1 MFELYYKTKR
11 SNLLVLLLTILLQ
24 SAFIIMNNDTMGGYV
39 MLCITIIVLFFVLF
53 NKNIHKI
60 IYFEKFHKG
69 VFLFGLYCMVT
80 SLWAIDYDASLTKS
94 ITIFEILICM
104 SVLYTYYS
112 YDDNIDNLLLT
123 IVWTGSIIAIYS
135 LYYYGYTFIVNTAL
149 LGERLENDFANINA
163 VAMKCSLSIVIA
175 LYFFLYKKKLYP
187 LAISSV
193 SIIIIAASGSRK
205 AFVMLVIGVVML
217 FLLKSSSKS
226 LMKTM
231 IKGVVLCLI
240 LFIGLKMLQDVAL
253 FSTINERMEGL
264 IALVTG
270 EGVVDSS
277 SDKRALYIQEG
288 IDQWYKTPILGIGI
302 ANSYLFNSSQTYT
315 HNNYVELLSC
325 GGVVGFLFYYSIY
338 FYLIKNIWNNRSLDK
353 TRAMLMLLI
362 IGITLVTDYGS
373 VSYYSKSTYF
383 TLMVMFLYVRVLKG
397 KLIK

>member
-1 MFELYYKTKR
+1 
-11 SNLLVLLLTILLQ
+11 
-24 SAFIIMNNDTMGGYV
+24 MNNDTMGGYV
-39 MLCITIIVLFFVLF
+39 MLCITFIVFFFVLF
-53 NKNIHKI
+53 KNNVRNI
-60 IYFEKFHKG
+60 ICFEKFHKG

-80 SLWAIDYDASLTKS
+80 SLWAIDYEASLTKS
-94 ITIFEILICM
+94 FTIFEILICM
-104 SVLYTYYS
+104 SVLYTYYI

-123 IVWTGSIIAIYS
+123 IVWSGAVISIYS

-149 LGERLENDFANINA
+149 LGERLESDFANINA
-163 VAMKCSLSIVIA
+163 VAMKCAMAIVVA
-175 LYFFLYKKKLYP
+175 LYFFLYKKKMYP
-187 LAISSV
+187 LAISAV

-217 FLLKSSSKS
+217 FMLKSSSKNM
-226 LMKTM
+226 MKTM
-231 IKGVVLCLI
+231 IKGAVLCLI
-240 LFIGLKMLQDVAL
+240 LFISIKMLQNVPL

-264 IALVTG
+264 VALVTG

-277 SDKRALYIQEG
+277 SDKRALYIKEG
-288 IDQWYKTPILGIGI
+288 IEQWYKTPILGLGI

-325 GGVVGFLFYYSIY
+325 GGIAGFLFFYSIY
-338 FYLIKNIWNNRSLDK
+338 FYLIRNIWKYRSLDK

-362 IGITLVTDYGS
+362 TGITLVTDYGS
-373 VSYYSKSTYF
+373 VSYYSKGTYF